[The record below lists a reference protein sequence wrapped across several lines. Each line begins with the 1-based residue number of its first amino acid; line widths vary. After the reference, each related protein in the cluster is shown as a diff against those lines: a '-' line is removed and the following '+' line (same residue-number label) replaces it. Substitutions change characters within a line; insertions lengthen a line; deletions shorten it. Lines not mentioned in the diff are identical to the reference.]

1 MGAAACIKKT
11 LYLGRILC
19 RKRLDGKLDLRLFI
33 HAGILLFLI
42 LSANAGAYTVP
53 AGFTG
58 SPDYI
63 SEPLLTAVE
72 GTQPLT
78 PEQALHELS
87 FSRIHFHQAND
98 LSTEAYWHKIEF
110 PPVQTPTEL
119 ILRLSNIMIDELD
132 FYLIQEGQVVHH
144 WVRGDTQ
151 KWTPDAPYASIWFPI
166 ELQPDTESLVLIR
179 KASDGP
185 LLFPLRIMSPQQF
198 DQLTELSFKIWAAAA
213 GALLILLIHNT
224 ITFLLFRH
232 PAYGFYILFHLTVF
246 LSLGVTQGFGP
257 WLWPMAFNQFLGSI
271 ILTLY
276 TLSAWSIFHFNL
288 QFLQIRTR
296 SPRWW
301 HYRRLADLAFA
312 TAVVISLLM
321 SQYYYAT
328 PFSILQGVV
337 SILSLYWG
345 ITILRRGFTPA
356 GLYLVAWSFFIVGAA
371 IGGMV
376 FRDQLPF
383 NNFTEY
389 ALLASTLIELLCFS
403 FSLTRRSQYLES
415 EKNQQLMTNPD
426 SGLPNRNYFLN
437 HLHHQET
444 LPNLSVHLVLI
455 QLSGI
460 TELSEAVGPGS
471 AVKATAI
478 LAKRVN
484 QALESE
490 PCIIRHQLPNIS
502 QACLID
508 MDQGILIFLCR
519 QTSRPQEII
528 EHLEP
533 VLNRT
538 IHLEQ
543 IEFQQLFSIG
553 VASGC
558 LNRLDI
564 TTLYQHAQLAARAN
578 WRSNHLWSQYQPD
591 LQLHQHS
598 QLMLVAEMSKAIK
611 NNGFTFVIQP
621 KVELASEKINS
632 GEVLLRWQHPT
643 LGMVSP
649 ADFIPLAE
657 NVGLIYKL
665 TQLILHS
672 VLSWMQQHTEA
683 LQDTTL
689 AVNISARDLLQQNFA
704 LGLIDLCREYGIS
717 PRRLVLEITETAAIS
732 DRGQAVENASLLRA
746 AGFSLS
752 IDDFGAGY
760 SSMQNINRLAPEEI
774 KIDRL
779 FVSDLTNNETHQTLC
794 RSLIHLS
801 RDLHT
806 HATAEGIETQE
817 QLDMLKSWG
826 CHSAKGYYLYRPMP
840 PDDYLSLLLASTD
853 QTGSY
858 EQS

>member
-1 MGAAACIKKT
+1 M
-11 LYLGRILC
+11 
-19 RKRLDGKLDLRLFI
+19 
-33 HAGILLFLI
+33 LL
-42 LSANAGAYTVP
+42 LSAHAGAYTVP
-53 AGFTG
+53 ADFTG

-63 SEPLLTAVE
+63 TEPLLTAVE
-72 GTQPLT
+72 GAERLT
-78 PEQALHELS
+78 PEQALDTLN
-87 FSRIHFHQAND
+87 FSNLHFRQSSDISA
-98 LSTEAYWHKIEF
+98 EAYWHKIEF
-110 PPVQTPTEL
+110 SPVQAPTKL

-132 FYLIQEGQVVHH
+132 FYLIQDGQIIRH

-151 KWTPDAPYASIWFPI
+151 RWTPEAPYASIWFPI
-166 ELQPDTESLVLIR
+166 DLPPDTESLVLIR

-185 LLFPLRIMSPQQF
+185 LLLPLRIMSPQQF
-198 DQLTELSFKIWAAAA
+198 DRQTELSFKIWAAAA
-213 GALLILLIHNT
+213 GALLILLLHNT
-224 ITFLLFRH
+224 VTFLLFRH
-232 PAYGFYILFHLTVF
+232 PAYGFYILFHLIVF
-246 LSLGVTQGFGP
+246 LSLGVSQGFGP
-257 WLWPMAFNQFLGSI
+257 WLWSMAFNQFLASI

-276 TLSAWSIFHFNL
+276 TLSAWSIFHFSL

-296 SPRWW
+296 LPRWW
-301 HYRRLADLAFA
+301 RYRRLADLAFA
-312 TAVVISLLM
+312 TAVLISLVIPEN
-321 SQYYYAT
+321 YYAT

-371 IGGMV
+371 IGAMV
-376 FRDQLPF
+376 FRNQLPF
-383 NNFTEY
+383 NSFTEH
-389 ALLASTLIELLCFS
+389 ALLISTVIELLCFS
-403 FSLTRRSQYLES
+403 FSLTQRAQHLET

-437 HLHHQET
+437 HLHHQEA

-490 PCIIRHQLPNIS
+490 PCVIRHHLPNLS
-502 QACLID
+502 QARLID
-508 MDQGILIFLCR
+508 MDQGILIFLCH
-519 QTSRPQEII
+519 QTTSPQEVI

-533 VLNRT
+533 VLHRT

-553 VASGC
+553 VASGS
-558 LNRLDI
+558 LNDLDM

-578 WRSNHLWSQYQPD
+578 WRSNHLWNQYQQD
-591 LQLHQHS
+591 LQLHQHK
-598 QLMLVAEMSKAIK
+598 QLMLVAEMSKAIS
-611 NNGFTFVIQP
+611 NG
-621 KVELASEKINS
+621 
-632 GEVLLRWQHPT
+632 
-643 LGMVSP
+643 
-649 ADFIPLAE
+649 
-657 NVGLIYKL
+657 
-665 TQLILHS
+665 
-672 VLSWMQQHTEA
+672 
-683 LQDTTL
+683 TTL
-689 AVNISARDLLQQNFA
+689 AINISARDLLQQNFA
-704 LGLIDLCREYGIS
+704 SGLIELCREYGIS
-717 PRRLVLEITETAAIS
+717 PRSLVLEITETAVIS
-732 DRGQAVENASLLRA
+732 DRDLAVDNASLLRS

-774 KIDRL
+774 KIDRQ
-779 FVSDLTNNETHQTLC
+779 FVSDLTSNETHQTLC

-817 QLDMLKSWG
+817 QLDLLKSWG
-826 CHSAKGYYLYRPMP
+826 CHSGQGYYLYRPMP
-840 PDDYLSLLLASTD
+840 PDEYLSLLVASTD
-853 QTGSY
+853 EDNYT
-858 EQS
+858 

>member
-1 MGAAACIKKT
+1 M
-11 LYLGRILC
+11 
-19 RKRLDGKLDLRLFI
+19 
-33 HAGILLFLI
+33 LLL
-42 LSANAGAYTVP
+42 LSAHAGAYTVP
-53 AGFTG
+53 ADFTG
-58 SPDYI
+58 SPDYLT
-63 SEPLLTAVE
+63 EPLLTAVE
-72 GTQPLT
+72 GAERLT
-78 PEQALHELS
+78 PEQALDTLN
-87 FSRIHFHQAND
+87 FSNLHFRQSSDISA
-98 LSTEAYWHKIEF
+98 EAYWHKIEF
-110 PPVQTPTEL
+110 SPVQAPTEL

-132 FYLIQEGQVVHH
+132 FYLIQDGQIIRH
-144 WVRGDTQ
+144 WVCGDTQ
-151 KWTPDAPYASIWFPI
+151 RWTPEALYASIWFPI
-166 ELQPDTESLVLIR
+166 DLHPDTESLVLIR

-185 LLFPLRIMSPQQF
+185 LLLPLRIMSPQQF
-198 DQLTELSFKIWAAAA
+198 DRQTELSFKIWAAAA
-213 GALLILLIHNT
+213 GALLILLLHNT
-224 ITFLLFRH
+224 ATFLLFRH
-232 PAYGFYILFHLTVF
+232 PAYGFYILFHLIVF
-246 LSLGVTQGFGP
+246 LSLGVSQGFGP
-257 WLWPMAFNQFLGSI
+257 WLWPMAFNQFLASI

-276 TLSAWSIFHFNL
+276 TLSAWSIFHFSL

-296 SPRWW
+296 LPRWW
-301 HYRRLADLAFA
+301 RYRRLADLAFA
-312 TAVVISLLM
+312 TAVLISLVIPEN
-321 SQYYYAT
+321 YYAT

-371 IGGMV
+371 IGAMV
-376 FRDQLPF
+376 FRNQLPF
-383 NNFTEY
+383 NSFTEH
-389 ALLASTLIELLCFS
+389 ALLISTVIELLCFS
-403 FSLTRRSQYLES
+403 FSLTQRAQHLET

-437 HLHHQET
+437 HLHHQKA
-444 LPNLSVHLVLI
+444 LSDRSVHLVLI

-490 PCIIRHQLPNIS
+490 PCVIRHHLPNLS
-502 QACLID
+502 QARLID
-508 MDQGILIFLCR
+508 MDQGILIFLCH
-519 QTSRPQEII
+519 QTTSPQEVI

-533 VLNRT
+533 VLHRT

-553 VASGC
+553 VASGS
-558 LNRLDI
+558 LNDLDM

-578 WRSNHLWSQYQPD
+578 WRSNHLWNQYQQD
-591 LQLHQHS
+591 LQLHQHK
-598 QLMLVAEMSKAIK
+598 QLMLVAEMSKAIS
-611 NNGFTFVIQP
+611 NNSFHFVIQP
-621 KVELASEKINS
+621 KVELASGQIRS
-632 GEVLLRWQHPT
+632 GEALLRWQHPT

-665 TQLILHS
+665 TQLVLRS
-672 VLSWMQQHTEA
+672 VLSWMKQHTDA
-683 LQDTTL
+683 LQGTTL
-689 AVNISARDLLQQNFA
+689 AINISARDLLQQNFA
-704 LGLIDLCREYGIS
+704 SGLIELCREYGIS
-717 PRRLVLEITETAAIS
+717 PRSLVLEITETAVIS
-732 DRGQAVENASLLRA
+732 DRDLAVDNASLLRS

-774 KIDRL
+774 KIDRQ
-779 FVSDLTNNETHQTLC
+779 FVSDLTSNETHQTLC

-817 QLDMLKSWG
+817 QLDLLKSWG
-826 CHSAKGYYLYRPMP
+826 CHSGQGYYLYRPMP
-840 PDDYLSLLLASTD
+840 PDEYLSLLVASTD
-853 QTGSY
+853 EDNYT
-858 EQS
+858 

>member
-1 MGAAACIKKT
+1 M
-11 LYLGRILC
+11 
-19 RKRLDGKLDLRLFI
+19 
-33 HAGILLFLI
+33 LLL
-42 LSANAGAYTVP
+42 LSAHAGAYTVP
-53 AGFTG
+53 ADFSG

-72 GTQPLT
+72 GTERLT
-78 PEQALHELS
+78 PEQALQTLS
-87 FSRIHFHQAND
+87 FSSLHFRQSSD
-98 LSTEAYWHKIEF
+98 LSAEAYWHKIGF
-110 PPVQTPTEL
+110 SPVQAPTEL

-132 FYLIQEGQVVHH
+132 FYLIQDGQIIRH

-151 KWTPDAPYASIWFPI
+151 EWTPEAPYASIWFPI
-166 ELQPDTESLVLIR
+166 DLHPDTESLVLIR

-185 LLFPLRIMSPQQF
+185 LLLPLRIMSPQQF
-198 DQLTELSFKIWAAAA
+198 DRQTEISFKIWAAAA
-213 GALLILLIHNT
+213 GALLILLLHNT
-224 ITFLLFRH
+224 VTFLLFRY
-232 PAYGFYILFHLTVF
+232 PAYGFYILFHLIVF

-257 WLWPMAFNQFLGSI
+257 WLWSMGFNQFLGSI

-276 TLSAWSIFHFNL
+276 TLSAWSIFHFSL

-296 SPRWW
+296 LPRWW
-301 HYRRLADLAFA
+301 RYRRLADLAFA
-312 TAVVISLLM
+312 TAVLVSLVIPE
-321 SQYYYAT
+321 YYYAT
-328 PFSILQGVV
+328 PFSILQGMV
-337 SILSLYWG
+337 SILCLYWG
-345 ITILRRGFTPA
+345 FTVLRRGFSPA

-376 FRDQLPF
+376 FRSQLPF
-383 NNFTEY
+383 NSFTEH
-389 ALLASTLIELLCFS
+389 ALLISTVIELLCFS
-403 FSLTRRSQYLES
+403 FSLTQRAQHLET

-437 HLHHQET
+437 HLHHQEET
-444 LPNLSVHLVLI
+444 LPDRSVHLVLI

-471 AVKATAI
+471 AMKATAI

-490 PCIIRHQLPNIS
+490 PCVIRHHLPNFS
-502 QACLID
+502 QASVID
-508 MDQGILIFLCR
+508 MDQGILIFLCH
-519 QTSRPQEII
+519 QTNSPQEII
-528 EHLEP
+528 ERLEP

-558 LNRLDI
+558 LNTQDM

-578 WRSNHLWSQYQPD
+578 WRSNHLWSQYQQD
-591 LQLHQHS
+591 LQLHQHK
-598 QLMLVAEMSKAIK
+598 QLMLVAEMSKAIS
-611 NNGFTFVIQP
+611 NNGFHFMIQP
-621 KVELASEKINS
+621 KVELTSGQIRS

-665 TQLILHS
+665 TQLVLHS
-672 VLSWMQQHTEA
+672 VLSWMKQHADE

-704 LGLIDLCREYGIS
+704 SGLIELCSEYGIS
-717 PRRLVLEITETAAIS
+717 PQRIVLEITETAVIS
-732 DRGQAVENASLLRA
+732 DRGLAVENASLLRS

-779 FVSDLTNNETHQTLC
+779 FVSDLTSNETHQTLC

-801 RDLHT
+801 KDLHT

-817 QLDMLKSWG
+817 QLDLLKSWG
-826 CHSAKGYYLYRPMP
+826 CHSGQGYYLYRPMP
-840 PDDYLSLLLASTD
+840 PDEYLNLLLAPTD
-853 QTGSY
+853 
-858 EQS
+858 EA